1 MRQSNPVYKLYDNNN
16 YTDKLANE
24 MLQTVNR
31 EVVEDMLV
39 IRGDYQKATPYNSI
53 DEKDMLKLIETNGRL
68 VINRAFGMKEK
79 DIDEKDVETR
89 LIECV
94 KSSAHAELDRDQIIK
109 RLGLIVNL
117 NEKVYKTLDTNL
129 LKFKDLIGEPIE
141 GFEHI
146 YINKDEEEMNRVI
159 TVMSGLSV
167 PDDRIEK
174 IMQRI
179 DEATALLTRTKES
192 SILDDAS
199 TDLIDSL
206 RGSNDKQE
214 TNVEDL
220 DLNDI
225 FGGYIKK

>member
-1 MRQSNPVYKLYDNNN
+1 M
-16 YTDKLANE
+16 
-24 MLQTVNR
+24 
-31 EVVEDMLV
+31 
-39 IRGDYQKATPYNSI
+39 
-53 DEKDMLKLIETNGRL
+53 
-68 VINRAFGMKEK
+68 
-79 DIDEKDVETR
+79 
-89 LIECV
+89 
-94 KSSAHAELDRDQIIK
+94 
-109 RLGLIVNL
+109 IVNL

-225 FGGYIKK
+225 FGGYIKNKINQTSY